1 MACRL
6 LEQRGLYG
14 RPGGIITG
22 SKDGDRTRPLPK
34 CMRTA
39 HGVPTI
45 CALAL
50 WFGAVW
56 IAEED
61 SHNLHGPN
69 GGHGPRNHNNN
80 LHKARG
86 PTKPISL
93 TIRTL
98 SSCQSACGES
108 SRWLNRSWWRQRRRL
123 VSTDYRM

>member
-1 MACRL
+1 MA
-6 LEQRGLYG
+6 
-14 RPGGIITG
+14 G
-22 SKDGDRTRPLPK
+22 SKDGDRTRLLPK

-69 GGHGPRNHNNN
+69 GGHG
-80 LHKARG
+80 LQA
-86 PTKPISL
+86 TSFLEI
-93 TIRTL
+93 TIITYTRSEVLL
-98 SSCQSACGES
+98 SP
-108 SRWLNRSWWRQRRRL
+108 
-123 VSTDYRM
+123 YP